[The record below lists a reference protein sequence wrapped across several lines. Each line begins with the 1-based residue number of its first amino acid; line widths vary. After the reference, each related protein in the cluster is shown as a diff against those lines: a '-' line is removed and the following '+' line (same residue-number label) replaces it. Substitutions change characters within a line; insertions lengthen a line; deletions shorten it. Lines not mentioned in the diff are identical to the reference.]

1 MLQGCSLRAERPGPI
16 RVSDSASGAA
26 VGALQLASQELS
38 FNTDQAYPAEV
49 LAGEVGELT
58 LGFVVRLWPVLWSDP
73 DRREELAKSPDY
85 L

>member
-1 MLQGCSLRAERPGPI
+1 MLPGCSLRAERPGPI
-16 RVSDSASGAA
+16 RVSDSASGTA
-26 VGALQLASQELS
+26 VGALQLASQKLA

-73 DRREELAKSPDY
+73 DRREELATSPGY
-85 L
+85 P